1 MRTLALWYA
10 KWYPGNLLVHGCHEA
25 EPTNA
30 QLDEIR
36 KLEEKLGVVLVAVRS

>member
-1 MRTLALWYA
+1 
-10 KWYPGNLLVHGCHEA
+10 V
-25 EPTNA
+25 EPTSA